1 MIDQREQQRIRDEE
15 HLRLL
20 SIFHYL
26 SGGLTAFSSLFWL
39 VYVFM
44 GLFVMAVPE
53 PHSADE
59 GLLIRSMGLVFVAIG
74 LVGFLFLVSFAA
86 IKIYAGYC
94 IARHKN
100 RILCLVVA
108 GISLIGF
115 PFSTVLGVFSF
126 IVLLRDS
133 VRDLFDSPS
142 VVESAIEVSP
152 R

>member
-20 SIFHYL
+20 SIFHYI
-26 SGGLTAFSSLFWL
+26 SGGLTAFSSLFWFI
-39 VYVFM
+39 YVFM

-53 PHSADE
+53 PQSAGED
-59 GLLIRSMGLVFVAIG
+59 LFVRSMGLMFMVIG
-74 LVGFLFLVSFAA
+74 FVGFLFLVSFAA

-94 IARHKN
+94 IAKHKN
-100 RILCLVVA
+100 RVLCLVVA

-115 PFSTVLGVFSF
+115 PFSTILGVFSF

-133 VRDLFDSPS
+133 VRDLF
-142 VVESAIEVSP
+142 ESQSTAAPAVEVSP
-152 R
+152 E

>member
-1 MIDQREQQRIRDEE
+1 M
-15 HLRLL
+15 
-20 SIFHYL
+20 
-26 SGGLTAFSSLFWL
+26 
-39 VYVFM
+39 
-44 GLFVMAVPE
+44 
-53 PHSADE
+53 
-59 GLLIRSMGLVFVAIG
+59 AIG

-142 VVESAIEVSP
+142 VVESAIEVLNACDWRPDS
-152 R
+152 